1 MLTFKDLGAAH
12 KAFVF
17 ELDDVLFPKKDY
29 LIQVY
34 YLFANLLEYTETV
47 PPAAE
52 LANFLKTAYQYH
64 GEEGL
69 FERAAETF
77 VIDKKYGEHFR
88 RMHVQAKLPLKL
100 YLYKDLLT
108 FLQEAIAADK
118 KLVLLTAGNPLEQL
132 NKIKYMDW
140 KGVEEHVKVY
150 FYDELYIQGHADP
163 LAFVLREN
171 GIAMEDALVVARNK
185 EKAYPNMGEGLP
197 VIAVDLL
204 LSNGEIA
211 GG

>member
-1 MLTFKDLGAAH
+1 MLTFKDVGAQY

-52 LANFLKTAYQYH
+52 LTSFLKTAYQYH

-88 RMHVQAKLPLKL
+88 RMHVQANLPLKL
-100 YLYKDLLT
+100 YLYKDILA
-108 FLQEAIAADK
+108 FLQEAVEADK
-118 KLVLLTAGNPLEQL
+118 KLIMLTAGNPLEQL

-140 KGVEEHVKVY
+140 QGLDKYIKVY
-150 FYDELYIQGHADP
+150 FYDELYIQGHVNP
-163 LAFVLREN
+163 LAFVLRES
-171 GIAMEDALVVARNK
+171 GLEAEDTLVVARN
-185 EKAYPNMGEGLP
+185 EEGAYPNTPEGLP
-197 VIAVDLL
+197 VIPVELL
-204 LSNGEIA
+204 LSNKDIE